1 MKTAGLQADAQGV
14 EPTALVSWWRRRDE
28 RGSTLLE
35 FALVATLLMT
45 LLLGIVVFGIL
56 LGKRQVLTQ
65 ATAEGAR
72 AAVPYQYTP
81 ADTSNLKA
89 AARNQV
95 NKSLESVNR
104 ICDDGRTT
112 CTFVVYS
119 CAGTTSTPP
128 TGSGD
133 CFEVSVT
140 LDVKSGADPLAPT
153 ATPLSVFM
161 PATMSSKFTA
171 TLANPT

>member
-1 MKTAGLQADAQGV
+1 MLLV
-14 EPTALVSWWRRRDE
+14 MEPTGNPPRSRRRDE
-28 RGSTLLE
+28 RGASLVE
-35 FALVATLLMT
+35 FALIVTLLFT

-81 ADTSNLKA
+81 ADTANLKA
-89 AARNQV
+89 AARKQV
-95 NKSLESVNR
+95 NKSLEAVDR
-104 ICDDGRTT
+104 VCDDGRTT
-112 CTFVVYS
+112 CSFVVYS

-128 TGSGD
+128 AGSED

-140 LDVKSGADPLAPT
+140 LDVKGGTDPLAPT
-153 ATPLSVFM
+153 ATPISVFL

-171 TLANPT
+171 TLSNPT

>member
-14 EPTALVSWWRRRDE
+14 EPTALASRWRVRDE
-28 RGSTLLE
+28 RGSTLIE
-35 FALVATLLMT
+35 FALLATLLVT

-72 AAVPYQYTP
+72 AAVPFQYTP

-95 NKSLESVNR
+95 NKSLEAVNR
-104 ICDDGRTT
+104 VCDDGRTD
-112 CTFVVYS
+112 CNFVVYS

-128 TGSGD
+128 AGSGD
-133 CFEVSVT
+133 CLEVSVT
-140 LDVKSGADPLAPT
+140 LWVKRGADPLAPA
-153 ATPLSVFM
+153 ATPISLFL

-171 TLANPT
+171 TLSNPT

>member
-1 MKTAGLQADAQGV
+1 M
-14 EPTALVSWWRRRDE
+14 RDE
-28 RGSTLLE
+28 QGSTLLE
-35 FALVATLLMT
+35 FALVATLLVT

-72 AAVPYQYTP
+72 AAVPYQYTVGN
-81 ADTSNLKA
+81 TTNLTNAAKA
-89 AARNQV
+89 QV
-95 NKSLESVNR
+95 NKSLQSVDR
-104 ICDDGRTT
+104 ICDDGMTT
-112 CTFVVYS
+112 CTIVVYNCS
-119 CAGTTSTPP
+119 GTTTTPP

-133 CFEVSVT
+133 CIEVSVV
-140 LDVKSGADPLAPT
+140 LDVKGGANPLAPT

-171 TLANPT
+171 TLANPA